1 MWIAAALL
9 FFLAAVRLH
18 LRIVLWLIPIGA
30 LAVTELIFSWMSC
43 QDLKKRG
50 GLDK

>member
-1 MWIAAALL
+1 MCFSAALL
-9 FFLAAVRLH
+9 LFLAAVRLH

-30 LAVTELIFSWMSC
+30 LAVTKLIFSWMSC

-50 GLDK
+50 DLDK

>member
-1 MWIAAALL
+1 MKVTKITAISLLIAAALL

-43 QDLKKRG
+43 
-50 GLDK
+50 